1 MAHLD
6 GAQSVCLFEFGRI
19 CVWSRSLFAECYDCE
34 KVEGE
39 TMVDKGRS
47 SEEGTLPGLHSSKD
61 SHIKIKDKTE

>member
-1 MAHLD
+1 MAHLH

-47 SEEGTLPGLHSSKD
+47 SEEGTSKN
-61 SHIKIKDKTE
+61 SHIRIKDKR